1 MKKIQVERFNKDM
14 ALIFRMP
21 PQQLKEQFIKFE
33 QDTNDFINE
42 ATKESIQ
49 ESIQKSMHLKSSIR
63 LLEQYA
69 PFGL

>member
-1 MKKIQVERFNKDM
+1 M

-33 QDTNDFINE
+33 QDTNDFINK

-49 ESIQKSMHLKSSIR
+49 ESIQESMVS
-63 LLEQYA
+63 YA
-69 PFGL
+69 FKILAGF

>member
-1 MKKIQVERFNKDM
+1 M
-14 ALIFRMP
+14 ASIFRMP

-49 ESIQKSMHLKSSIR
+49 ESIQESMENKL
-63 LLEQYA
+63 YN
-69 PFGL
+69 